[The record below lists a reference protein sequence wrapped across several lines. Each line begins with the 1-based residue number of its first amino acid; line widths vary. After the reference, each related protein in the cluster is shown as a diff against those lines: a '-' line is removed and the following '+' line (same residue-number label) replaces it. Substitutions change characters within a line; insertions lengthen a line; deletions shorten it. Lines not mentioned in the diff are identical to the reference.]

1 MKILIVADDRHIAE
15 LLRAELEPWGYEVVS
30 VTDFNHVTEL
40 VKAQAPS
47 LILMDITLP
56 FYNGFYWTQQIRAF
70 SEVPI
75 IFISSHSESMDMV
88 QAIQLGGD
96 DYIVK
101 PLNPVITRAKIQAL
115 LRRAYDYAVD
125 MDHLSFS
132 DCTLNL
138 GAATLSFNAQTI
150 ELTRTELMILET
162 LFRAKGE
169 IARREAIIDYCW
181 QSDNFIDDN
190 TLAVNMTRL
199 RKKLSSIGLETF
211 IVTKKGIGYYLRAV
225 SECL

>member
-1 MKILIVADDRHIAE
+1 MKLLIVEDDRHLAE
-15 LLRAELEPWGYEVVS
+15 LLHAELEPWGYEVVR
-30 VTDFNHVTEL
+30 VTDFNRVVETVQAE
-40 VKAQAPS
+40 APS

-75 IFISSHSESMDMV
+75 IFISAHDDSLDMV
-88 QAIQLGGD
+88 QAMQIGGD

-101 PLNPVITRAKIQAL
+101 PLNPVVVRAKIQAL
-115 LRRAYDYAVD
+115 LRRTYDYALD
-125 MDHLSFS
+125 LDHLSFS
-132 DCTLNL
+132 DCSLNL
-138 GAATLSFNAQTI
+138 GAATLSRDGQTV

-169 IARREAIIDYCW
+169 IARREVIIDYCW

-199 RKKLSSIGLETF
+199 RKKLAGMGLNEL
-211 IVTKKGIGYYLRAV
+211 ILTKKGIGYYLKAV
-225 SECL
+225 SK